1 MVGPVTDL
9 HHRRT
14 QFPVGEGLF
23 HAALLS
29 SSSGDRLTYVYDCG
43 SQQRYAA
50 ARRSAIAD
58 YRSRLGDRPLDL
70 LYLSHAHADH
80 VNGVPDLL
88 DDLAVGTIVM
98 PLLGA
103 YERLVAFARSLAT
116 EPEAPGGFFEDWV
129 VDPVAAAVAQGP
141 ERVVVVRPAT
151 PGAAPPGASPETEPD
166 PDPDWDPQLEPRSWY
181 DPVVESNRRDRP
193 RLPQPWDFTG
203 PGTINAREVEGPH
216 GSTAVVEMPDTVGIR
231 PNVGGDAQPWVLAP
245 HVSPSLATRRT
256 AFFGAL
262 AKAIGGDPATIESD
276 LDDPYEMRK
285 LIVEQARAL
294 LGAYRVVRADVNLT
308 SLCLYSG
315 PAGAPERAHRRSW
328 RSSQDFVTAVI
339 GPVTGWLGTGDA
351 RLSSRRHRR
360 AIVTHLDTLLPLVQ
374 TATLAHHG
382 ASNGFSDELLSHVPA
397 ALWVAPA
404 APYQNWKHP
413 HPDVE
418 RAVEHAGRQV
428 VHVDADSRS
437 VFEEDFRLPATWP
450 FGGP

>member
-1 MVGPVTDL
+1 MTDL

-29 SSSGDRLTYVYDCG
+29 SSHGDRLTYVYDCG
-43 SQQRYAA
+43 SQQQYSAA
-50 ARRSAIAD
+50 LRSAIAD
-58 YRSRLGDRPLDL
+58 YRTRLGDSPLDL

-88 DDLAVGTIVM
+88 DDIAVGTIVM

-116 EPEAPGGFFEDWV
+116 EQESPGGFFEDWV
-129 VDPVAAAVAQGP
+129 VDPVAAAVSQGP
-141 ERVVVVRPAT
+141 DRVVVVRPAT
-151 PGAAPPGASPETEPD
+151 PGAAPPGASPKTEPD
-166 PDPDWDPQLEPRSWY
+166 LEPDPGPNWDPQAEPRSWF
-181 DPVVESNRRDRP
+181 DSVVESDRRDRP
-193 RLPQPWDFTG
+193 RLSQPWDFTG
-203 PGTINAREVEGPH
+203 PGTIGTREVEGPY

-231 PNVGGDAQPWVLAP
+231 PRVGGDVQPWVLAP
-245 HVSPSLATRRT
+245 HVSPSLATRRS
-256 AFFGAL
+256 AFFDVL
-262 AKAIGGDPATIESD
+262 ANEIDGNPATIESD
-276 LDDPYEMRK
+276 LDDPNEMRT
-285 LIVEQARAL
+285 LIVEQSRAL
-294 LGAYRVVRADVNLT
+294 LTAYRVVRADVNLT

-315 PAGAPERAHRRSW
+315 PAGAPARAHRRTW
-328 RSSQDFVTAVI
+328 RSSQDFVTEII

-360 AIVTHLDTLLPLVQ
+360 ALVAHLQPLLPLVQ

-397 ALWVAPA
+397 ASWVAPA

-413 HPDVE
+413 NPDVE

-428 VHVDADSRS
+428 IHVDADSRS
-437 VFEEDFRLPATWP
+437 VFEEDFRLPVAWP
-450 FGGP
+450 FGGT